1 VVDEC
6 DGERAAINR
15 CYTSVSEL
23 GMRDRIADSEYRL
36 LRLLGCRACLWKP
49 SLFLS
54 LTEGPGEAFSEV
66 ALGFFDRR

>member
-1 VVDEC
+1 LALHVIVEDLPYLVVDEC

-49 SLFLS
+49 SL
-54 LTEGPGEAFSEV
+54 PGV
-66 ALGFFDRR
+66 